1 MKKKVMVLGGTYW
14 QIPLIEKLHKR
25 GCYVIC
31 VSPQEDSPA
40 FSYSDECVIGD
51 ILDRNRLVEIA
62 KEKEIDAVMSEQ
74 CDIATPSIA
83 YVAKRLGQTNISE
96 EMAELYTN
104 KYRMREFLEKE
115 GFYYPEFKKCY
126 NLSEAIEFFRCLG
139 TKMVIKPLDSNS
151 SRGVYTVHTEEEL
164 EQIWEESISFSKVE
178 KAVICERFLTGT
190 EFTIDGIV
198 TKTGHHSLAIS
209 KKEHFSFNENIASSL
224 FFSYKD
230 DDYDYEELRRI
241 NDCLVNKTGLQLGLT
256 HAEYINEK
264 GKWYLVEI
272 GCRGGGNLISSH
284 IVPMQSGVDNYEI
297 LISQLLNEE
306 YDDVDENTLWKN
318 KYSVLKFLDTEVNE
332 GVVEDIIGV
341 DELSKSSA
349 VKVYKINYSIG
360 DTVNLSDDS
369 KRLGFYVADTDQ
381 KDELTNLIKRIKS
394 NVKLQIV

>member
-1 MKKKVMVLGGTYW
+1 MFSCFFATGCFGSKKGDVV
-14 QIPLIEKLHKR
+14 
-25 GCYVIC
+25 
-31 VSPQEDSPA
+31 ED
-40 FSYSDECVIGD
+40 FT
-51 ILDRNRLVEIA
+51 NRVQKA
-62 KEKEIDAVMSEQ
+62 K
-74 CDIATPSIA
+74 A
-83 YVAKRLGQTNISE
+83 YHING
-96 EMAELYTN
+96 
-104 KYRMREFLEKE
+104 
-115 GFYYPEFKKCY
+115 
-126 NLSEAIEFFRCLG
+126 
-139 TKMVIKPLDSNS
+139 
-151 SRGVYTVHTEEEL
+151 EL
-164 EQIWEESISFSKVE
+164 EIVNNEESYLYDVD
-178 KAVICERFLTGT
+178 V
-190 EFTIDGIV
+190 
-198 TKTGHHSLAIS
+198 
-209 KKEHFSFNENIASSL
+209 
-224 FFSYKD
+224 SYKD

-341 DELSKSSA
+341 DELSKSST

-381 KDELTNLIKRIKS
+381 KDELTDLIKRIKS